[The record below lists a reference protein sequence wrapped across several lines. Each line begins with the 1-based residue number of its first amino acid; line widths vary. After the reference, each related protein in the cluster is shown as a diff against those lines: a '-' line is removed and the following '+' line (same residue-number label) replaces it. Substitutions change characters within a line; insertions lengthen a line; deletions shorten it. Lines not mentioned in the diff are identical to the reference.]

1 MHYWGAYT
9 GKDTWRYQKILVYS
23 CRWLELV
30 RITHAFL
37 SSYIIYFYRKKIE
50 DQAFFVLRCFKK
62 LPQKIFQETP
72 KKYQEE
78 THSKVAL
85 QKNCWSESFDYEG
98 FAIKV
103 FIIEDLRISTNI
115 TLNPNARFFAFK
127 INIKIVMRG
136 WVHFSEAN
144 MPIFFLFSL
153 LVHRKI
159 GKNCNSFHL
168 YGNLLKLSGK
178 KPKLNSWFLFND
190 QPKPSRTSN

>member
-1 MHYWGAYT
+1 M
-9 GKDTWRYQKILVYS
+9 
-23 CRWLELV
+23 
-30 RITHAFL
+30 
-37 SSYIIYFYRKKIE
+37 
-50 DQAFFVLRCFKK
+50 
-62 LPQKIFQETP
+62 PQKMFQETP

-103 FIIEDLRISTNI
+103 FIIEGLRISTNI

-144 MPIFFLFSL
+144 ISIFFFIFLTFTL
-153 LVHRKI
+153 QNRKELW
-159 GKNCNSFHL
+159 F
-168 YGNLLKLSGK
+168 LSPIWEFAQPHEK
-178 KPKLNSWFLFND
+178 KKKKKLNSWFLFND